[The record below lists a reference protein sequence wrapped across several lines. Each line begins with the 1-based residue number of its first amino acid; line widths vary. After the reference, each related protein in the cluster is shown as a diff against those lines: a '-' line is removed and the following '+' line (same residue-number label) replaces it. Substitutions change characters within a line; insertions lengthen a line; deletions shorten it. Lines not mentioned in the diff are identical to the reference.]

1 MAEKRQWARS
11 KDIHVKYGLFVI
23 FSVNPK
29 LSSSEKLILKQNKTT
44 QQKSLSTDYSVI
56 HQILHMRSQS
66 VVLGP
71 AASESP
77 GKLAEMWIIRPHPRP
92 ADSGLRMGLSNLCF
106 KKSLRRL

>member
-1 MAEKRQWARS
+1 MMAEKRQWARS

-71 AASESP
+71 AAAVPGTLSEMQVPRHHPRFSES
-77 GKLAEMWIIRPHPRP
+77 GTL
-92 ADSGLRMGLSNLCF
+92 GVGQ
-106 KKSLRRL
+106 

>member
-1 MAEKRQWARS
+1 MMAEKRQWARS

-71 AASESP
+71 AASGLP
-77 GKLAEMWIIRPHPRP
+77 GNLMQMQICDPYPRP
-92 ADSGLRMGLSNLCF
+92 TQSDV
-106 KKSLRRL
+106 